1 MAKKQQNL
9 EFFKNGLIKC
19 NFLSGIF
26 FTSAVS
32 FVVLNGLTVVMKAP
46 MKDRCREKNNAHSM
60 HISMYI
66 VLNGNNNHDCLNKN
80 SSAKSMTEERL
91 QKTRV

>member
-1 MAKKQQNL
+1 
-9 EFFKNGLIKC
+9 
-19 NFLSGIF
+19 
-26 FTSAVS
+26 
-32 FVVLNGLTVVMKAP
+32 MKAP
-46 MKDRCREKNNAHSM
+46 MKDRSRKNNAHST